1 MMVKKVEGS
10 YASID
15 ETIQAVRRLLNEGYY
30 LSGDITVVTNRKNH
44 ENLEDLTSV
53 QVDKVD
59 TVEDKTAWD
68 RFKGMFA
75 KPSEE
80 ATLEQYG
87 IEMHEAVKL
96 EEDLINGKYVVIVN
110 DTDLNAVEKSATSIS
125 DRVDTESQA
134 QQTDIEMDEDPLLNG
149 SVDRGPIYGVV
160 KEETNARPLDD
171 IVDDERNK
179 K

>member
-1 MMVKKVEGS
+1 MVKRIEGS
-10 YASID
+10 YTSIN
-15 ETIQAVRRLLNEGYY
+15 ETIKAVRRLLNEGYY
-30 LSGDITVVTNRKNH
+30 LSGDIVVVTNKKNH

-59 TVEDKTAWD
+59 TVEDKNAWD

-96 EEDLINGKYVVIVN
+96 EEDLINGNYVVIVN
-110 DTDLNAVEKSATSIS
+110 DTALNEKSN
-125 DRVDTESQA
+125 DTANNMDEPVVETRGDKSNV
-134 QQTDIEMDEDPLLNG
+134 ELDEDPLLNG

-160 KEETNARPLDD
+160 KDETNARPLDD
-171 IVDDERNK
+171 IVDDDTTKNK
-179 K
+179 

>member
-1 MMVKKVEGS
+1 MVKRIEGS
-10 YASID
+10 YKSIN

-30 LSGDITVVTNRKNH
+30 LSGDITVVTNKKNH

-59 TVEDKTAWD
+59 TVEDKSAWD

-96 EEDLINGKYVVIVN
+96 EEDLIHGNYVVIVN
-110 DTDLNAVEKSATSIS
+110 DTALNEKNNDTATSIDDGVVEAREDKS
-125 DRVDTESQA
+125 DAEL
-134 QQTDIEMDEDPLLNG
+134 DEDPLLNG

-171 IVDDERNK
+171 IVDDDTAK

>member
-1 MMVKKVEGS
+1 MVKRIEGS
-10 YASID
+10 YKSIN

-30 LSGDITVVTNRKNH
+30 LSGDITVVTNKKNH
-44 ENLEDLTSV
+44 EKIEDLTSV

-59 TVEDKTAWD
+59 TVEDKSAWD

-87 IEMHEAVKL
+87 IEMQEAVKL
-96 EEDLINGKYVVIVN
+96 EEDLIHGNYVVIVN
-110 DTDLNAVEKSATSIS
+110 DTALNEKNNDTATSIDDGVVEAREDKS
-125 DRVDTESQA
+125 DVEL
-134 QQTDIEMDEDPLLNG
+134 DEDPLLNG

-171 IVDDERNK
+171 IVDDDTAK

>member
-1 MMVKKVEGS
+1 MVKRIEGS
-10 YASID
+10 YKSIN

-30 LSGDITVVTNRKNH
+30 LSGDITVVTNKKNH
-44 ENLEDLTSV
+44 EKIEDLTSV

-59 TVEDKTAWD
+59 TVEDKSAWD

-87 IEMHEAVKL
+87 IEMQEAVKL
-96 EEDLINGKYVVIVN
+96 EEDLIHGNYVVIVN
-110 DTDLNAVEKSATSIS
+110 DTALNEKNNDTATSIDDGVVEAREEKS
-125 DRVDTESQA
+125 DVEL
-134 QQTDIEMDEDPLLNG
+134 DEDPLLNG

-171 IVDDERNK
+171 IVDDDTAK